1 MTNLFLFFSQ
11 TSLIVCRAQDSNI
24 SPNGQ
29 NIELLYSRTRCIEC
43 TFNGCISVRQ
53 DVSRVSDLNGSRIV
67 NGPIEISVYK
77 FPCACNQGPVI
88 PEIKDERRFPPYP
101 WARLNQVV
109 VNGTAA
115 PIRGLTRDR
124 INIPSSTTTFYNVLK
139 ADRSDDELFD
149 MPEADFIRLLDK
161 DWPSKYPKLS
171 YRQNANGDLVPF
183 YETVPQIAC

>member
-1 MTNLFLFFSQ
+1 
-11 TSLIVCRAQDSNI
+11 
-24 SPNGQ
+24 
-29 NIELLYSRTRCIEC
+29 
-43 TFNGCISVRQ
+43 
-53 DVSRVSDLNGSRIV
+53 
-67 NGPIEISVYK
+67 
-77 FPCACNQGPVI
+77 
-88 PEIKDERRFPPYP
+88 
-101 WARLNQVV
+101 V

-124 INIPSSTTTFYNVLK
+124 INIPSSTTTFYNVFK